1 MTGSATDG
9 DVGDLIAVQGMAEWQ
24 RVVSEQLMP
33 LAIDTSANP
42 AFEASVV
49 TGRFGGVGLAVV
61 RTGAHVAERTG
72 RLASAGDP
80 HYWLGLQLEGTSTIE
95 QGGNRSELRP
105 GDFAL
110 YDSSMP
116 YRREFPGYSETFV
129 AIIPQQLIALPP
141 RALALIS
148 ALRIGPESGL
158 GAIVSPFLTAVAANL
173 QHLNSSQGIS
183 TVHAMIELVTST
195 FAEKFGVVAPH
206 PSTRHL
212 DQVMTIRHWIMTRLG
227 DPDLDPETIARA
239 HFVSTR
245 QLHVLFREQGTTVGT
260 WIRERR
266 LDMARRDLEAPG
278 DDTDIR
284 TIAHRWGFTD
294 PAYFTRAF
302 RSAYGVAPRTY
313 RRRTASGPPSD
324 G

>member
-1 MTGSATDG
+1 
-9 DVGDLIAVQGMAEWQ
+9 MAEWQ

-33 LAIDTSANP
+33 LAIDTTSNP
-42 AFEASVV
+42 EFEGSVV
-49 TGRFGGVGLAVV
+49 TRRFGGVGLAVV
-61 RTGAHVAERTG
+61 RTGAHVAERTR
-72 RLASAGDP
+72 RLAAAGDP
-80 HYWLGLQLEGTSTIE
+80 HYWLGLQIVGVSTVE
-95 QGGNRSELRP
+95 QAGNRSELRP

-116 YRREFPGYSETFV
+116 YRREFPGDSETFV

-148 ALRIGPESGL
+148 ALGIGPESGM
-158 GAIVSPFLTAVAANL
+158 GAIVSPFLTAVARNL
-173 QHLNSSQGIS
+173 SHLTSAQGIS

-206 PSTRHL
+206 PSARHL
-212 DQVMTIRHWIMTRLG
+212 DQVMTIRHWIMTRLA
-227 DPDLDPETIARA
+227 DPDLNPERIAAA

-245 QLHVLFREQGTTVGT
+245 QLHVLFQEQGTTVGT

-278 DDTDIR
+278 ESSSIR
-284 TIAHRWGFTD
+284 TIAHRWGFAD
-294 PAYFTRAF
+294 PAYFARAF
-302 RSAYGVAPRTY
+302 RSAYGVTPRAY
-313 RRRTASGPPSD
+313 RHHGASGSTAP
-324 G
+324 GEK

>member
-1 MTGSATDG
+1 MASTTGRQDDG
-9 DVGDLIAVQGMAEWQ
+9 RIAVHGMAEWQ

-33 LAIDTSANP
+33 LAIDTSTNP
-42 AFEASVV
+42 DFEASVV

-61 RTGAHVAERTG
+61 RTGAHVAERTE
-72 RLASAGDP
+72 RLAAAGDP
-80 HYWLGLQLEGTSTIE
+80 HYWLGLQLVGTSAVE
-95 QGGNRSELRP
+95 QAGNRSELRP

-116 YRREFPGYSETFV
+116 YRREFPGDSETFV

-148 ALRIGPESGL
+148 ALRIGPDDGL
-158 GAIVSPFLTAVAANL
+158 GAIVSPFLTAVAMNL
-173 QHLNSSQGIS
+173 RNLTPGQGIS

-212 DQVMTIRHWIMTRLG
+212 DQVMTIRDWIMTRLG
-227 DPDLDPETIARA
+227 DTDLAPEMIARA

-266 LDMARRDLEAPG
+266 LDMARRDLESPG
-278 DDTDIR
+278 DETDIR
-284 TIAHRWGFTD
+284 TIANRWGFSD
-294 PAYFTRAF
+294 PAYFARAF
-302 RSAYGVAPRTY
+302 RTAYGLAPRTY
-313 RRRTASGPPSD
+313 RRQSASGQ
-324 G
+324 